1 MSWFRTTPHVRP
13 RSKTPPHRSSQMAT
27 NHFEEAKK
35 TALFPS
41 SKSPESPD
49 SNKRNKP

>member
-27 NHFEEAKK
+27 KHFEEAKK
-35 TALFPS
+35 TALSPS
-41 SKSPESPD
+41 NKSPAE
-49 SNKRNKP
+49 NKRNKP